1 MSNIIEVENLVKRFN
16 GLTAVDSISFNVEE
30 GEIFSLLG
38 PNGAGKTTTINILTT
53 LLKPDGGKAYI
64 NGVDVAKEPN
74 RIRNMVGVTF
84 QELVLD
90 SNLTVWESLEFHG
103 RLYNIPKNERRQ
115 KIKELLAVIGLE
127 DKAKSLTKTLSGGMK
142 RKLEIIRGLMNNP
155 KILFLDEP
163 SLGLDPQSRI
173 TIWEQIRKI
182 NHEGVTIFMTTHYMD
197 EADTLSNRIAIMNR
211 GKIAAIDNSEN
222 LKSQLGK
229 DLILLRVAPDIKSKA
244 VEILKGTGLLKD
256 IKDTPSG
263 LILSSTGKGS
273 NTIPKLIK
281 SLDEENIIVDS
292 IELKRPTL
300 DDVFLYYTGRDI
312 KGGEDWMRNLTI
324 MRRTGRLMGR

>member
-1 MSNIIEVENLVKRFN
+1 
-16 GLTAVDSISFNVEE
+16 
-30 GEIFSLLG
+30 
-38 PNGAGKTTTINILTT
+38 
-53 LLKPDGGKAYI
+53 
-64 NGVDVAKEPN
+64 
-74 RIRNMVGVTF
+74 
-84 QELVLD
+84 
-90 SNLTVWESLEFHG
+90 
-103 RLYNIPKNERRQ
+103 
-115 KIKELLAVIGLE
+115 
-127 DKAKSLTKTLSGGMK
+127 MK

-300 DDVFLYYTGRDI
+300 DDVF
-312 KGGEDWMRNLTI
+312 
-324 MRRTGRLMGR
+324 